1 MKPPCI
7 IYATDIDIS
16 RDNGAG
22 VNERAFVTAAVG
34 TSEMVCVLPSPRF
47 SFRFHHPQVEYVCGH
62 YGSSLRY
69 PFHVLATLIRLFEL
83 SGRYDIRAVATRLGV
98 LPLAP
103 LLFSWSTGVPLFLKT
118 HSGYQPLD
126 RLKIWDVLLPL
137 SRSQRR
143 QLRVRLI
150 NFVTDPVRNAVVQR
164 SMIID
169 TPSPLCKEVII
180 WQSRCSPAKIE
191 IIPNGTN
198 AELFSPRDRN
208 AERKQLGVD
217 RWPFIVG
224 YVGALNR
231 DKRCIDYLVRTL
243 AALRVKGIDARSLI
257 IGEGPERP
265 FLERLVQAEGLAD
278 RVRFTGFVPHDM
290 VPRYMA
296 TFDIGVDLCAA
307 PMKAGSGRLLYS
319 AYSQKMAQYLACGIP
334 VLAWDLADTR
344 FLEENG
350 IGFLAPLHDQN
361 RLTEKLITALSSNES
376 ERMEIRQRAREYAVT
391 QLSYKALT
399 SARLH
404 LWRAAA
410 GITEMSSKGVSY
422 ASNR

>member
-7 IYATDIDIS
+7 IYVTDIDIS

-34 TSEMVCVLPSPRF
+34 ISEMVCVLPSPRF

-69 PFHVLATLIRLFEL
+69 PFHVLATLIRLFKL
-83 SGRYDIRAVATRLGV
+83 FARYDIRAVATRLGV

-103 LLFSWSTGVPLFLKT
+103 LLFSWSTGAPLFLKT

-126 RLKIWDVLLPL
+126 RLKMWDILLPL
-137 SRSQRR
+137 NRSQRR

-150 NFVTDPVRNAVVQR
+150 NFVTDPVRNAVVRR
-164 SMIID
+164 SVIID

-180 WQSRCSPAKIE
+180 WQSKCSQDKIE

-198 AELFSPRDRN
+198 AELFSPRDRRM
-208 AERKQLGVD
+208 EREQLGVD
-217 RWPFIVG
+217 RWPLIVG

-231 DKRCIDYLVRTL
+231 DKRCMDYLVRTL
-243 AALRVKGIDARSLI
+243 AALRRKDMDVGSLI
-257 IGEGPERP
+257 IGEGPERAV
-265 FLERLVQAEGLAD
+265 LEKLVRMEGLTD
-278 RVRFTGFVPHDM
+278 RVRFVGVVPHEM

-296 TFDIGVDLCAA
+296 TFDVGVDLCAA
-307 PMKAGSGRLLYS
+307 PMRTIGGCVVYS

-344 FLEENG
+344 FLEENR

-361 RLTEKLITALSSNES
+361 RLMERLIAALSSNES
-376 ERMEIRQRAREYAVT
+376 ERMAIRQRAREYAVT

-410 GITEMSSKGVSY
+410 GITEMDSKGACYV
-422 ASNR
+422 NNC